1 MTRDAKTQRILT
13 DPHRKG
19 AEPFEMHT
27 IGASRF
33 DSEDPY
39 HAALTVSWPAF
50 LGLMACAYLLTGMV
64 FALLYGLSPGTIA
77 NVRPDHVEDLFFFSI
92 ETLATVGYGDMHP
105 VTTYGHQIATLE
117 ILVGVVFTAV
127 LTGLVFVR
135 FSKPRAKVIYADN
148 IVLTPY
154 NGGRSLM
161 IRIGNGRTNILSD
174 ANLRLSVLIRE
185 VTHEG
190 RIFRRVHELGLLRSH
205 NPVFAINMTLIHTID
220 DQSPLKGFTDEGLAA
235 SDVRFFL
242 SFQARDPALGAIVHD
257 LRTYSADAIRPGFHY
272 ADMVS
277 FDADGRT
284 VGDLR
289 QISALEPDEPVQAR
303 T

>member
-1 MTRDAKTQRILT
+1 MARETKSQRIVA

-50 LGLMACAYLLTGMV
+50 LGLMACAYLLTGLV
-64 FALLYGLSPGTIA
+64 FAVLYGLSVGAIA
-77 NVRPDHVEDLFFFSI
+77 NVRPGHIEDLFFFSI

-105 VTTYGHQIATLE
+105 QTTYGHQIATLE
-117 ILVGVVFTAV
+117 ILVGIVFTAV
-127 LTGLVFVR
+127 LTGLIFVR
-135 FSKPRAKVIYADN
+135 FSKPRAKVIYADR
-148 IVLTPY
+148 IVITPY
-154 NGGRSLM
+154 NGCRTLM
-161 IRIGNGRTNILSD
+161 IRIGNGRTNFLSD

-185 VTHEG
+185 VSHEG
-190 RIFRRVHELGLLRSH
+190 RIFRRVHELTLLRSH
-205 NPVFAINMTLIHTID
+205 NPVFAINMTLMHPID
-220 DQSPLKGFTDEGLAA
+220 DKSPLQGFTNEGLAS
-235 SDVRFFL
+235 SDMRLFL
-242 SFQARDPALGAIVHD
+242 SFQARDPALGAMVHD
-257 LRTYSADAIRPGFHY
+257 LRTYSADAIWPGFHY
-272 ADMVS
+272 ADMVT

-289 QISALEPDEPVQAR
+289 QISTLEPDELFHA
-303 T
+303 